1 MSQSQFT
8 STVALDGETP
18 VGMLLSIDD
27 GRVGFG
33 VSDSSVTVTPQ
44 HILELYNKLDQAL
57 TIFAE
62 YINQR
67 IQESHAPSS
76 TQEEIQSELQ
86 LGESDNS
93 DSDVAEPSCRSCSD
107 SGDVVNG
114 QDPA

>member
-8 STVALDGETP
+8 STIALEGETP
-18 VGMLLSIDD
+18 FGMLLSIDD

-33 VSDSSVTVTPQ
+33 VSDQSITVTPQ

-57 TIFAE
+57 IVFAE

-67 IQESHAPSS
+67 IQESNAPSS
-76 TQEEIQSELQ
+76 PQKEIQPELE
-86 LGESDNS
+86 LGESHNCNQ
-93 DSDVAEPSCRSCSD
+93 DVAEPSRGSCSN

-114 QDPA
+114 QDAA